1 MKFETAKQLADAGQL
16 NDEHKQEINII
27 IKCLNQLKNK
37 EILIKNNRI
46 RRFNRRIEKWERI
59 IKNN

>member
-1 MKFETAKQLADAGQL
+1 MKFETAKQLVDSGRL
-16 NDEHKQEINII
+16 SNKHKEEINII

-37 EILIKNNRI
+37 EIRIKNNKI

-59 IKNN
+59 IQNN